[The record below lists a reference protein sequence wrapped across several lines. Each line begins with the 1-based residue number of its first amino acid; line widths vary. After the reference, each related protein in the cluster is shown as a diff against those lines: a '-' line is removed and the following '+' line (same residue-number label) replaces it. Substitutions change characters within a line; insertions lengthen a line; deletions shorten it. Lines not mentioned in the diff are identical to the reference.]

1 MFGGSISLFAGWML
15 THCSHAT
22 NGACYEEIAMASFG
36 KRAQGFTSVCMIL
49 CNGGFVISYI
59 VLVSLLLMLTFLKF
73 KSFMPFSLQTA
84 TGQHLP
90 KWCDDSR
97 GGQAFW
103 AVLFSVSLLNFKTSD
118 LLCVPSFHST
128 RSIHAK
134 IYFRILCYDEFLHR
148 PRHSFRMSAKPW
160 NIAINQRRVLGSSS
174 RKTTF

>member
-1 MFGGSISLFAGWML
+1 ML

-59 VLVSLLLMLTFLKF
+59 VLF

-103 AVLFSVSLLNFKTSD
+103 AVLFSIFFVFPVSTPRDLSTLRFTSAFSVMMSFYIVLVIVFECLLNHGTS
-118 LLCVPSFHST
+118 PSISEGF
-128 RSIHAK
+128 
-134 IYFRILCYDEFLHR
+134 
-148 PRHSFRMSAKPW
+148 
-160 NIAINQRRVLGSSS
+160 
-174 RKTTF
+174 